1 VAASAAAVAASAAVD
16 SLTRVIEEES
26 MKMNWVKKSIL
37 VACLGAVSVMSF
49 AQESALQTKVDLYLK
64 DADLLTATRLLSQ
77 QTGLQFV
84 LVPGENQFA
93 KINLSLDDVSAE
105 KAIMYLCQA
114 AGGYAE
120 RSEDGVYVIKFGSK
134 RDPQAT
140 SNVVAPDKVIFR
152 EIKIQQ
158 ADPRAVLELLV
169 DGRVSDPDRDYR
181 EMNDLKQLSMPQVM
195 STSSIFGTPSEFIN
209 QNRLDASTRDFVG
222 NKDVPPTGLTLPGGD
237 ANQRGSGG
245 GGGGQ
250 IGGGGQPGGGGGQ
263 IGGGG
268 QNGGQNGGA
277 SISGTNA
284 GGQGM
289 LPAGTQDLI
298 YNPATNELIFRGT
311 SQAYQELLD
320 ILSRIDKAPKQVT
333 VKVEFVTTTRNIDKS
348 FGIDWNYERGGV
360 FAGVAPGRFAS
371 SADPVFLN
379 YATGNVSMRLRTLL
393 SDNNG
398 RVVTAPVVRT
408 MNNQSASVSAGTTT
422 FVFVTNNIVTAG
434 GTTNTTTTPIPINLT
449 SNLAVRPRINGDN
462 TITMTLNPN
471 ITNITGFRTSPDG
484 QSFPETSFQT
494 LSVAIRVKDGETV
507 ALGGLTAKQDSFTQQ
522 RIPLLSDLPVI
533 GQLFRKKTTTQSST
547 ELIVFVTPKIVDEGT
562 PGLGIP

>member
-1 VAASAAAVAASAAVD
+1 
-16 SLTRVIEEES
+16 

-37 VACLGAVSVMSF
+37 VVSLGAVSAMSF
-49 AQESALQTKVDLYLK
+49 AQQNALQTKVDLYLK
-64 DADLLTATRLLSQ
+64 DADLLTATRLLSH

-93 KINLSLDDVSAE
+93 KINLSLDDVTAE

-120 RSEDGVYVIKFGSK
+120 RSEDGVYVIKFGAK
-134 RDPQAT
+134 RDPQAAT
-140 SNVVAPDKVIFR
+140 AAIEPDKVIFR
-152 EIKIQQ
+152 EIKVQQ
-158 ADPRAVLELLV
+158 ADPRTILELLL

-181 EMNDLKQLSMPQVM
+181 EMNDLKQLSVPQVM
-195 STSSIFGTPSEFIN
+195 STQGILGSPNQFVD
-209 QNRLDASTRDFVG
+209 QNRLDPVTRDFVG
-222 NKDVPPTGLTLPGGD
+222 NNGSAGAGSGLVLPGGESS
-237 ANQRGSGG
+237 QRG
-245 GGGGQ
+245 
-250 IGGGGQPGGGGGQ
+250 GGGGQPGGAGGGPNGGGGQ
-263 IGGGG
+263 NLGGGGQNTGGGG
-268 QNGGQNGGA
+268 QNGGGA
-277 SISGTNA
+277 SISGANA
-284 GGQGM
+284 GGQGL
-289 LPAGTQDLI
+289 LPAGTQDLT

-422 FVFVTNNIVTAG
+422 FVFVTNNIVTSG
-434 GTTNTTTTPIPINLT
+434 GTTNTTTQPIPINLT

-484 QSFPETSFQT
+484 QSFPETTFQT

-507 ALGGLTAKQDSFTQQ
+507 ALGGLTAKQDTFTQQ